1 MNDKELDAKLR
12 EELVLRWKAA
22 TWLSSIEVSEKNL
35 KGKLFS
41 RENIEKSKGE
51 DFDDLLWPR
60 IIKANLTKSNLY
72 NYERGK

>member
-1 MNDKELDAKLR
+1 MKEENNIL
-12 EELVLRWKAA
+12 ELTPEFLEYWKN
-22 TWLSSIEVSEKNL
+22 SFSGEFVYPEKENKEPKKL

-60 IIKANLTKSNLY
+60 III
-72 NYERGK
+72 